1 MTVHLDW
8 PPDLV
13 SSLTEEARH
22 EGLSLDAYLLQT
34 ILQQRSPNGGAVSDE
49 TAKRLA
55 REEAGRS
62 IRDLRKGNVLGPD
75 LTIRDLVEE
84 GRRF

>member
-13 SSLTEEARH
+13 SNLTEEAHCR
-22 EGLSLDAYLLQT
+22 GLSLDAYLLQT
-34 ILQQRSPNGGAVSDE
+34 VLRQRSPNGGAASDE

-75 LTIRDLVEE
+75 ITIRELVEE

>member
-8 PPDLV
+8 PPDVV
-13 SSLTEEARH
+13 SKLAEEARR
-22 EGLSLDAYLLQT
+22 EGLSLDVYLLQT
-34 ILQQRSPNGGAVSDE
+34 ALHQRSPNGGAVSDE

-75 LTIRDLVEE
+75 LTVRELVEE